1 MIIFI
6 ERQIVQRLDRPGLL
20 HYEQGDETMRPLLAG
35 EMRSVPLKV
44 MFYEDKVDLGG
55 TRFTAGMGLKF

>member
-1 MIIFI
+1 
-6 ERQIVQRLDRPGLL
+6 
-20 HYEQGDETMRPLLAG
+20 MRPLLAG
-35 EMRSVPLKV
+35 EMRSVLLKV